1 MKYQDITILLVDD
14 DYDHANL
21 FKTNLQRKSITSEVK
36 HFGNSFTLRKHLFD
50 KNIDHKKY
58 TYLMILDINIAGL
71 DCEKLLE
78 NIEKEYLLENLTIIT
93 LSEAHNRLNESS
105 TLEKGDYASL
115 SKPLI
120 QSVFEET
127 LSNLNIFIH
136 NCKISCTKK
145 LVMTIPD
152 R

>member
-14 DYDHANL
+14 DFDHANI
-21 FKTNLQRKSITSEVK
+21 FKNSLQRKGITSEVK
-36 HFGNSFTLRKHLFD
+36 HFGNSFALKKYLFD
-50 KNIDHKKY
+50 KNINHNKY
-58 TYLMILDINIAGL
+58 TYLMILDINIPGL
-71 DCEKLLE
+71 DYKKFLEK
-78 NIEKEYLLENLTIIT
+78 IKKKYLLENLTIVT
-93 LSEAHNRLNESS
+93 LSEAHVSLKKNNMFE
-105 TLEKGDYASL
+105 ENYYISL

-120 QSVFEET
+120 QTVFEEA